1 MDNPLLLSAPRIIL
15 SYEPL
20 ITTDKILV
28 VDGIVKAYGAKAED
42 KATSLGAEKIVFDK
56 VLAPGF
62 IDTHMHI
69 DTLAMMLRMID
80 LSDIKSLKELADK
93 IMDADNRIG
102 EWIVGRGFDHNL
114 FIDDK
119 VLDRRKLD
127 SIIPDKPLLLI
138 HKSGHMGFLNTA
150 GLEALEQLSVV
161 LPRDQVDPDTGIVV
175 EDALWRI
182 YSWIKQQVRPDEF
195 ADMIAEAQNHI
206 LQHGVTGVAVAG
218 CDDQCM
224 ESLLRAEKTGRLKL
238 RVYVYIYPE
247 NDEWIEKYLY
257 WRNIAK
263 GCVRVLGIKLLADGA
278 LGTRT
283 AYLSMPYDDDPDN
296 RGKLLLSA
304 NDITE
309 YLEEAVK
316 IDAQVAVHAIG
327 DAALDE
333 VLKAYYNYKEYNHLL
348 RIEHASL
355 VRDDQLEIIERIK
368 PLISVQP
375 RFIASDKWILERIG
389 GRVKWAYR
397 FRSLMNR
404 TTISF
409 STDCPVEPIDPR
421 EGIYYAVTRDPGSPY
436 DKYSPNEKITLS
448 EALHLYTRTASI
460 LLRDNR
466 LGALTPGSYAD
477 IIGFDKDPLSIS
489 INGIRNLVIS
499 TISINGELIND
510 KEQ

>member
-1 MDNPLLLSAPRIIL
+1 MKEPILFMAPRIIL
-15 SYEPL
+15 SYNPL

-28 VDGIVKAYGAKAED
+28 VNGLVKAYGAKAED
-42 KATSLGAEKIVFDK
+42 EAARLGAEKKIFNK

-80 LSDIKSLKELADK
+80 LSSIKSLKELADK
-93 IMDADNRIG
+93 IVEANNRIG

-119 VLDRRKLD
+119 ILDRRKLD
-127 SIIPDKPLLLI
+127 SILPDKPLLLI

-150 GLEALEQLSVV
+150 GLEAVEQLLTK
-161 LPRDQVDPDTGIVV
+161 LPRDQIDRDTGIVV

-182 YSWIKQQVRPDEF
+182 YSWVKEQVRPNDF
-195 ADMIAEAQNHI
+195 TDMIVEAQNHI
-206 LQHGVTGVAVAG
+206 LRYGVTGVAVAG
-218 CDDQCM
+218 CDELCM
-224 ESLLRAEKTGRLKL
+224 ESLLRAERTGRLKL

-247 NDEWIEKYLY
+247 SNEWVEKYLR
-257 WRNIAK
+257 WRDSAK
-263 GCVRVLGIKLLADGA
+263 GRVKVLGVKLLADGA

-283 AYLSMPYDDDPDN
+283 AYLSMPYDDDPGN

-304 NDITE
+304 EDIGK
-309 YLEEAVK
+309 YLEEAVR

-333 VLKAYYNYKEYNHLL
+333 VLKAYYKYKEYNHLL

-355 VRDDQLEIIERIK
+355 VRDDQLEIIGRIK

-421 EGIYYAVTRDPGSPY
+421 DGIYYAVTRDPGSPY
-436 DKYSPNEKITLS
+436 DRYSPYEKISLR
-448 EALHLYTRTASI
+448 EALYLYTRTASI
-460 LLRDNR
+460 LLRDER
-466 LGALTPGSYAD
+466 LGALSPGSYAD
-477 IIGFDKDPLSIS
+477 IVWFDEDPLSV
-489 INGIRNLVIS
+489 GVEKIRDLVVR
-499 TISINGELIND
+499 TISINREAIVADG
-510 KEQ
+510 